1 MSLKCR
7 DLTKLYIR
15 AQSHIVTNF
24 ALTFSASNLVSH
36 LHKQTQKNYNI
47 TYLAMS
53 IPGPKG
59 EPAAAA
65 AAAAAARPRNRNMSW
80 LDDKE
85 FLFI

>member
-1 MSLKCR
+1 
-7 DLTKLYIR
+7 
-15 AQSHIVTNF
+15 
-24 ALTFSASNLVSH
+24 
-36 LHKQTQKNYNI
+36 
-47 TYLAMS
+47 MS